1 MKDIDIE
8 IIILIMELIGTIA
21 FASSGAILAIKK
33 NMDLFGVNVMALITA
48 VGGGGIRDI
57 IIGNLPPMMFRD
69 SIYVMVALFTANVIF
84 LVLYIYQNRESS
96 EKCAALYDNVMLW
109 SDAAGLAVFTITGI
123 NTGIQQGFR
132 ENGFLLVVLGVLTG
146 VGGGIIRDI
155 MANEKP
161 YVLVKHFYACA
172 SVCGAVTFVLLYGK
186 MKFSIVT
193 LLSFSVT
200 MLLRILAFKYRW
212 NLPRIRNMNG
222 DY

>member
-1 MKDIDIE
+1 MQEIE
-8 IIILIMELIGTIA
+8 FIIFALELIGTIA

-57 IIGNLPPMMFRD
+57 IIGNLPPMMFRN
-69 SIYVMVALFTANVIF
+69 SIYVMVALLTANVIF
-84 LVLYIYQNRESS
+84 VVLYMYQNRETS
-96 EKCAALYDNVMLW
+96 ETFAVLYDDVMLW

-123 NTGIQQGFR
+123 NTGIQEGFKD
-132 ENGFLLVVLGVLTG
+132 NGFLLVVLGVLTG

-172 SVCGAVTFVLLYGK
+172 SVCGAITFVLLYDK
-186 MKFSIVT
+186 MKFSLVV
-193 LLSFSVT
+193 LLSFGVT
-200 MLLRILAFKYRW
+200 MLLRILAIKFRW
-212 NLPRIRNMNG
+212 NLPRIRNKDNE
-222 DY
+222 

>member
-1 MKDIDIE
+1 MQEIE
-8 IIILIMELIGTIA
+8 FIIFALELIGTIA

-57 IIGNLPPMMFRD
+57 IIGNLPPMMFRN
-69 SIYVMVALFTANVIF
+69 SIYVMVALLTANVIF
-84 LVLYIYQNRESS
+84 VVLYMYQNRETS
-96 EKCAALYDNVMLW
+96 ETFAVLYDDVMLW

-123 NTGIQQGFR
+123 NTGIQEGFKD
-132 ENGFLLVVLGVLTG
+132 NGFLLVVLGVLTG

-172 SVCGAVTFVLLYGK
+172 SVCGAITFVLLYDK
-186 MKFSIVT
+186 MKFSLVV
-193 LLSFSVT
+193 LLSFGVT
-200 MLLRILAFKYRW
+200 MLLRILVIKFRW
-212 NLPRIRNMNG
+212 NLPRIRNK
-222 DY
+222 DTE